1 MIRVC
6 FGECFLD
13 RFIVE
18 IVAGIDDGEKFE
30 FGEVPES
37 DESFKDAGRFPTPT
51 LCVVELA

>member
-6 FGECFLD
+6 FRECFLD

-37 DESFKDAGRFPTPT
+37 DKSFKDAGSFPTAT
-51 LCVVELA
+51 LRVV